1 MKKAGAPIM
10 MKHIASFTV
19 SMIVLGVTT
28 SLILANPI
36 VSGFEYGMKKGWIKP
51 NKRK

>member
-1 MKKAGAPIM
+1 MV
-10 MKHIASFTV
+10 KHIASFTL
-19 SMIVLGVTT
+19 SIIVLGVTT

-51 NKRK
+51 NKRQ